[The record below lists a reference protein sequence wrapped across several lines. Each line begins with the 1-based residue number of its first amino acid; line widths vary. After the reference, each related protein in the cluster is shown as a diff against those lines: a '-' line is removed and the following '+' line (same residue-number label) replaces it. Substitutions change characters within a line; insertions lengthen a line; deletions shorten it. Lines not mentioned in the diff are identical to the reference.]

1 VYHVSLRA
9 GVIDSFDAES
19 LRAGSDAAP
28 THSHFRNALSGIR
41 TRSVLLW
48 NAFALCGKLTLAL
61 SFVLTPRPPED
72 SLLPFFGLGG
82 PRPEVF
88 PIIIPQSAKD
98 WNAEFSLRS
107 RGVRNNVRKAVTP
120 AHKSAR
126 NSTSRRA
133 AFYALIVLA
142 LAVVTFVCAPAT
154 RATDNARAATT
165 TNPPAAPKKVII
177 DTDPGTDDALAIL
190 LALNSPELDV
200 RALTVVPGNV
210 TAQQGLENALKLAS
224 LTNRCD
230 IPVAGGA
237 QHPLFQKLITAELW
251 HGANGLANVE
261 LPASKCKADPRFGP
275 DLIIQMIHESPHEI
289 TLVPV
294 GPLTNIAL
302 ALLKDPSIVP
312 LVKEVVIM
320 GGSISG
326 GNVNAAAEANIYNDP
341 EAAQIVFHAGWRL
354 TMVGLDVGDK
364 TLYDQAHLDQLSK
377 THGPENDFAVKVL
390 TFLLVQEAK
399 YGAGGGSPMYDPLA
413 VGTAVDPSIVSTQ
426 AMHVDVE
433 SRGEF
438 TRGETVANR
447 RNAVERNVLHG
458 DRYIIEGIDHVE
470 PNVQVCTGVNADK
483 FLQLLN
489 SRLAGK

>member
-1 VYHVSLRA
+1 VPHKFAHVFLSDAFAEAVPFSGEVDAEEPARAVRLGSRTCGIKSLFRTFVPVLILFATASPLCVAPLARASVNSSTTSLAIRHAAVA
-9 GVIDSFDAES
+9 GV
-19 LRAGSDAAP
+19 AA
-28 THSHFRNALSGIR
+28 
-41 TRSVLLW
+41 
-48 NAFALCGKLTLAL
+48 
-61 SFVLTPRPPED
+61 
-72 SLLPFFGLGG
+72 
-82 PRPEVF
+82 
-88 PIIIPQSAKD
+88 
-98 WNAEFSLRS
+98 
-107 RGVRNNVRKAVTP
+107 
-120 AHKSAR
+120 
-126 NSTSRRA
+126 
-133 AFYALIVLA
+133 
-142 LAVVTFVCAPAT
+142 
-154 RATDNARAATT
+154 
-165 TNPPAAPKKVII
+165 KKVII

-210 TAQQGLENALKLAS
+210 TAQQGLQNALKLAS

-275 DLIIQMIHESPHEI
+275 DLIIQVIHESPHEI

-302 ALLKDPSIVP
+302 AVLKDPSIVP

-341 EAAQIVFHAGWRL
+341 EAAQIVFQAGWRL

-364 TLYDQAHLDQLSK
+364 TLYGQTQLEQLSK

-390 TFLLVQEAK
+390 AFLIGQEAK
-399 YGAGGGSPMYDPLA
+399 YGNGGGTPMYDPLA
-413 VGTAVDPSIVSTQ
+413 VGTAIDSSIVTTQ

-433 SRGEF
+433 TRGDF

-447 RNAVERNVLHG
+447 HNAVERNVLHG
-458 DRYIIEGIDHVE
+458 DRYIIEGVDHVN
-470 PNVQVCTGVNADK
+470 PNVQVCTAVNADK

-489 SRLAGK
+489 ARLEGK